1 MKPWTRIISARGRG
15 RRGHAL
21 FFVKST
27 GDITTNESNDLS
39 IKIQKRYLQPKQNS
53 IQKFELTE
61 PWFFLV
67 ELNLVVWKEE
77 KNLFLHFSF
86 QSQGHDVIGDFV
98 LNFGQDLKVI
108 REEL

>member
-27 GDITTNESNDLS
+27 DDITTNESNDLS

-53 IQKFELTE
+53 IQKCELTE

-77 KNLFLHFSF
+77 KMLFIYLFLPYKICFYIF
-86 QSQGHDVIGDFV
+86 LFKVKVMMSQEILF
-98 LNFGQDLKVI
+98 
-108 REEL
+108 